1 MALKLQ
7 NRKFYPFAFAGSVLA
22 VAIIWY
28 LVFGFSRGQPFLTII
43 GAIAAFFYF
52 WYKQHLEETKLFKE
66 LFTEFNRRYD
76 GLNNRLNEI
85 IRGDPTTKLKE
96 DERSLVFDYFNLCA
110 EEHFFHKAH
119 YVDEAVWNA
128 WRNGMAFFFNNPRIR
143 DLWNEECES
152 ADERAS
158 YYGFEPPPY
167 KTIVRESR
175 RDVTVEVMRE
185 STWRRDVSQGT
196 RLEQF
201 SVSRYFLGAPTRSVE
216 WSQKFVD
223 EALSYRDV
231 RAFHNEP
238 GVGFDPNFVFI
249 ERVYTENEGFIASFY
264 GTVDIFKQ
272 YGHEVEPGRAP
283 ESYSRLRVKSAD
295 LLDRALKCLHIS
307 ANLKDLDRS

>member
-1 MALKLQ
+1 M
-7 NRKFYPFAFAGSVLA
+7 SV
-22 VAIIWY
+22 
-28 LVFGFSRGQPFLTII
+28 VFWISFVGRGHGELLLGVIA
-43 GAIAAFFYF
+43 AIAGFFYF
-52 WYKQHLEETKLFKE
+52 LYKQHLDETKLFKE
-66 LFTEFNRRYD
+66 LFVEFNRRYD
-76 GLNNRLNEI
+76 CLNNRLNKIVSSEATGALNDEE
-85 IRGDPTTKLKE
+85 RGV
-96 DERSLVFDYFNLCA
+96 VFDYFNLCA
-110 EEHFFHKAH
+110 EEHFFHNAH
-119 YVDEAVWNA
+119 YIDETVWNA
-128 WRNGMAFFFNNPRIR
+128 WRHGMAFFFNNSRIR
-143 DLWNEECES
+143 DLWNEDCES

-167 KTIVRESR
+167 KPTVRESR
-175 RDVTVEVMRE
+175 RGVTVEVTRE

-196 RLEQF
+196 RSEQF
-201 SVSRYFLGAPTRSVE
+201 SVNRYFGGSPSRSVA
-216 WSQKFVD
+216 WSQRFVD
-223 EALSYRDV
+223 EALLYRDV

-264 GTVDIFKQ
+264 GTIDIFKQ